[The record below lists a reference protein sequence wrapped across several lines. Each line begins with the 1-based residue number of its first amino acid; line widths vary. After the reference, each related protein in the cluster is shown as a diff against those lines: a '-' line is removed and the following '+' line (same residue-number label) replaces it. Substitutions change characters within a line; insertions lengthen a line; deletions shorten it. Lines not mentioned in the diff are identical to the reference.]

1 MHFEFICL
9 CLCMK
14 LSPGLEDSVLTSLQ
28 LPVTEATQAEAQR
41 VWQEQH
47 QAEAAAR
54 AEFTAARERE
64 AEAERRATSKIRVGH
79 VLQAVKAAGYG
90 SLYGLLDDLVTT
102 KDQNHSSQVSQ
113 MLISHGD
120 ELLDSIRSRQPDVV
134 SQWISKVAG
143 NILAEEGAKL
153 AQHLRPP
160 HGQSVLATVLCILAQ
175 TTNEKASEYQTT
187 MGIYLLACGASR
199 SQFDVLNHAGICLSY
214 RSVLRKIKAL
224 GEERL
229 EEMRHIVKR
238 HMFMII
244 WENLNFAFRVGQ
256 QRLGSDDH
264 FDNGTTATGIYPSMY
279 CRPRRSR
286 LPVLEFS
293 SQIDLLPTLED
304 VQNLEA
310 LQRYHIEEILLDAY
324 PVLRTRF
331 RDSISG
337 PPSILSIPVHR
348 TSQYPA
354 PAMPIDESSL
364 DGTID
369 VFSTIFR
376 NTLKLTGQDIE
387 RHGVVAASRR
397 DDVDLL
403 DNLSRYGKEQLGI
416 FHAKVAGTRMTVNE
430 HWGTA
435 NSKALWSLWKINS
448 MLGRKPMTAGWK
460 AKKLPPFRPSYELII
475 DLALPANI
483 LDGFRLFCAKGTV
496 EKWIE
501 SVKDWDSVRIVA
513 AKGRSMNRELLN
525 HIITKNSARRN
536 GYRVRINLVQQIILA
551 PIHEPVSDRVD
562 QLGWHFFLPPPFQPE
577 EFVKLDFF
585 NFEESRLAII
595 TTPFSGQWLVEGVL
609 GKHQLNCSNFASVN
623 SRLSATSRYSN
634 YYLLNLSPVTVA
646 LINAIED
653 TSERAKRVQTC
664 DNGMMSDGRTLL
676 SLDPTTL
683 CHEAARRPFPAI
695 RKSFCPVSSLQVT

>member
-1 MHFEFICL
+1 MFWNSSIFRGHPRRDNDVSR
-9 CLCMK
+9 
-14 LSPGLEDSVLTSLQ
+14 SPA
-28 LPVTEATQAEAQR
+28 TEATQAEAQR

-47 QAEAAAR
+47 QAEAAAH

-64 AEAERRATSKIRVGH
+64 AEAERHATSKIRVGQ

-90 SLYGLLDDLVTT
+90 SLYGFLDDLVTT

-120 ELLDSIRSRQPDVV
+120 ELLDLIRSRQPEVV

-160 HGQSVLATVLCILAQ
+160 HVHCAYLCHFLALLAKADPSETHAEGRKDKNLVLATVLCILAQ

-244 WENLNFAFRVGQ
+244 WDNLNFVFRVGQ
-256 QRLGSDDH
+256 QRLGSNDH
-264 FDNGTTATGIYPSMY
+264 FDNGTTATVVVLWGFSPGDLPLDVLP
-279 CRPRRSR
+279 PRRSR

-337 PPSILSIPVHR
+337 PPSIISIPVHT

-387 RHGVVAASRR
+387 RHGVVAASRQ

-416 FHAKVAGTRMTVNE
+416 FHVKVAGMHMTVNE

-448 MLGRKPMTAGWK
+448 MLGLAEPRK
-460 AKKLPPFRPSYELII
+460 
-475 DLALPANI
+475 
-483 LDGFRLFCAKGTV
+483 FC
-496 EKWIE
+496 
-501 SVKDWDSVRIVA
+501 
-513 AKGRSMNRELLN
+513 
-525 HIITKNSARRN
+525 
-536 GYRVRINLVQQIILA
+536 
-551 PIHEPVSDRVD
+551 
-562 QLGWHFFLPPPFQPE
+562 
-577 EFVKLDFF
+577 
-585 NFEESRLAII
+585 
-595 TTPFSGQWLVEGVL
+595 
-609 GKHQLNCSNFASVN
+609 
-623 SRLSATSRYSN
+623 
-634 YYLLNLSPVTVA
+634 
-646 LINAIED
+646 
-653 TSERAKRVQTC
+653 
-664 DNGMMSDGRTLL
+664 
-676 SLDPTTL
+676 
-683 CHEAARRPFPAI
+683 
-695 RKSFCPVSSLQVT
+695 